1 MAEKL
6 EKQTCKGSYTVEMA
20 LLSGIWL
27 LVIFASL
34 LLLIGTY
41 TRVQNTGTA
50 AEAAVYGSTWAVCSS
65 GYGKD
70 KAVSQLQGREN
81 SFFISENHEA
91 ITASFSYTLG
101 IPYKNL
107 KWEQKG
113 MVKSKVIRPVLFIE
127 KIEKARNLIDTVQ
140 NR

>member
-1 MAEKL
+1 
-6 EKQTCKGSYTVEMA
+6 MA

-70 KAVSQLQGREN
+70 KAV
-81 SFFISENHEA
+81 
-91 ITASFSYTLG
+91 TSFSYTLG